1 MFGILELFDRV
12 LFLFWRRVRD
22 FVREDCVYF
31 VMILLDKQCFF
42 SFFLENLELRIDDI
56 DKMLF
61 ENGENY
67 F

>member
-1 MFGILELFDRV
+1 MF
-12 LFLFWRRVRD
+12 
-22 FVREDCVYF
+22 
-31 VMILLDKQCFF
+31 FF
-42 SFFLENLELRIDDI
+42 FFLENLELRIDDI

>member
-1 MFGILELFDRV
+1 MFF
-12 LFLFWRRVRD
+12 FL
-22 FVREDCVYF
+22 
-31 VMILLDKQCFF
+31 
-42 SFFLENLELRIDDI
+42 FFLENLELRIDDI

>member
-1 MFGILELFDRV
+1 MSSVF
-12 LFLFWRRVRD
+12 
-22 FVREDCVYF
+22 
-31 VMILLDKQCFF
+31 
-42 SFFLENLELRIDDI
+42 FFLENLELRIDDI

>member
-31 VMILLDKQCFF
+31 VDD
-42 SFFLENLELRIDDI
+42 SF
-56 DKMLF
+56 
-61 ENGENY
+61 G
-67 F
+67 